1 MLFWWLLCCFLCI
14 LAVLLI
20 IKIILLRRSMDELS
34 ESFQECLMTDTNNV
48 IYVMSRDAHV
58 RKLAAELNRELLL
71 LQRQRHRYIMGD
83 RELKEAVTNISHDLR
98 TPLTAICGY
107 LDLARQEEV
116 SQELREYLECKE
128 GRVEVLK
135 QLTEELFA
143 YSVLL
148 SYEEEEGKELSLNR
162 MLEESLL
169 AHHGAFL
176 AKGITPK
183 VIIPERTIKRT
194 LNASYLNRIL
204 ANILGNALK
213 YSEGDFKIELKTDG
227 SITFSNRADHLTPV
241 MVAKLFDRFYT
252 VETGRKATGLGLS
265 IAKLLTERI
274 GGSIKACKE
283 GDQLVIVLM
292 FPE

>member
-20 IKIILLRRSMDELS
+20 IKIIFLRRSMDELS

-48 IYVMSRDAHV
+48 IYVTSRDAHV

-116 SQELREYLECKE
+116 SEELREYLDCME

-176 AKGITPK
+176 AKGITPE
-183 VIIPERTIKRT
+183 VIIPEEIVKRT
-194 LNASYLNRIL
+194 LNASYLNRVL
-204 ANILGNALK
+204 SNIISNALK
-213 YSEGDFKIELKTDG
+213 YSEGDFKIELRTDG
-227 SITFSNRADHLTPV
+227 SIAFSNQAGSLTPV

-265 IAKLLTERI
+265 IAKLLTERM
-274 GGSIKACKE
+274 GGRIEAHKE
-283 GDQLVIVLM
+283 GENLVLVLL
-292 FPE
+292 FPG

>member
-20 IKIILLRRSMDELS
+20 IKIIFLRRSMDELS

-48 IYVMSRDAHV
+48 IYVTSRDAHV
-58 RKLAAELNRELLL
+58 RKLAADLNRELLL

-116 SQELREYLECKE
+116 SEELREYLDCME

-148 SYEEEEGKELSLNR
+148 SYEEEKGKELSLNR

-176 AKGITPK
+176 AKGITPE
-183 VIIPERTIKRT
+183 VIIPEGTIKRN
-194 LNASYLNRIL
+194 LNASYLNRVL
-204 ANILGNALK
+204 SNIISNALK
-213 YSEGDFKIELKTDG
+213 YSEGDFKIELRTDG
-227 SITFSNRADHLTPV
+227 SITFSNQAGSLTPV

-265 IAKLLTERI
+265 IAKLLTERM
-274 GGSIKACKE
+274 GGRIEAHKE
-283 GDQLVIVLM
+283 GENLVLVLL

>member
-1 MLFWWLLCCFLCI
+1 MFFWWLLCGFLCI
-14 LAVLLI
+14 VTALLI
-20 IKIILLRRSMDELS
+20 IKIILLKRSMNELS

-48 IYVMSRDAHV
+48 IYVTSRDAHV

-71 LQRQRHRYIMGD
+71 LQRQRHKYIMGD

-116 SQELREYLECKE
+116 SEELLTYLNCME
-128 GRVEVLK
+128 GRVEVLG

-148 SYEEEEGKELSLNR
+148 SCEEEEGKVLSLNR

-169 AHHGAFL
+169 AHQGAFL
-176 AKGITPK
+176 AKGIIPEI
-183 VIIPERTIKRT
+183 IIPERTIKRT

-213 YSEGDFKIELKTDG
+213 YSEGDFKIELQTDG
-227 SITFSNRADHLTPV
+227 RIMFSNRADNLTPV

-265 IAKLLTERI
+265 IAKLLTERM
-274 GGSIKACKE
+274 GGSIKAYKE
-283 GDQLVIVLM
+283 GEQLVIVLL